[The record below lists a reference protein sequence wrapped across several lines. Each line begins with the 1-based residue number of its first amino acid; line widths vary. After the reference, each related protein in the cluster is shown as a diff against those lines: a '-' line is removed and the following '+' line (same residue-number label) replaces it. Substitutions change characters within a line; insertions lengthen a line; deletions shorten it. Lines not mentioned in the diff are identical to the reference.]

1 LRSRPRKVK
10 LSTRL
15 AVPSRSGRFGIGRQM
30 RSLTDRVAFG
40 DGWNAKSSI
49 LVANVLRSLG
59 TWAAESVEHRM
70 KIGLPVLRAFW
81 SLLWRSVALLP
92 VAFLFLI
99 ILVALWVAIVM
110 LPIVGVYFLL
120 QAEWLR
126 AAVVLLIWT
135 PLLFLARWRLF
146 KVDSKD
152 ILNERENV

>member
-1 LRSRPRKVK
+1 
-10 LSTRL
+10 
-15 AVPSRSGRFGIGRQM
+15 
-30 RSLTDRVAFG
+30 
-40 DGWNAKSSI
+40 
-49 LVANVLRSLG
+49 
-59 TWAAESVEHRM
+59 M
-70 KIGLPVLRAFW
+70 KIGLRVLKAFW

-99 ILVALWVAIVM
+99 IFLAMWVAIVM

-120 QAEWLR
+120 QTEWLR
-126 AAVVLLIWT
+126 AAVVFLIWT